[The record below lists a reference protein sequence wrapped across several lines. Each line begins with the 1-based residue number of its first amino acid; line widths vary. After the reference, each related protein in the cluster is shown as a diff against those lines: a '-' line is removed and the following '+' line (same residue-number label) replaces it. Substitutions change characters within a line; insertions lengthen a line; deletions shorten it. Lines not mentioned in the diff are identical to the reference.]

1 MKSWTPVY
9 KVDEIYTREWKKIY
23 SKEKFLLVQQHVS
36 INHIHLHILNYNSR
50 SKQGQ
55 ANDKNILHF
64 DAMLKELNTMKAK
77 GVYELVNLLL
87 AIVASTGLQLW

>member
-9 KVDEIYTREWKKIY
+9 KVDEIYIRGWKKIY
-23 SKEKFLLVQQHVS
+23 SKENFLFVQQHVS

-55 ANDKNILHF
+55 ANDKNILYF
-64 DAMLKELNTMKAK
+64 NAMLKELNTMKAK
-77 GVYELVNLLL
+77 RVYELVNLLL
-87 AIVASTGLQLW
+87 AIVALTGLQLW

>member
-9 KVDEIYTREWKKIY
+9 KVDEIYTRGWKKIY
-23 SKEKFLLVQQHVS
+23 SKENFVQQHVP
-36 INHIHLHILNYNSR
+36 INHIYLHIFNYNSR

-55 ANDKNILHF
+55 ANNKNILYF
-64 DAMLKELNTMKAK
+64 NAMLKELNAMKAK

-87 AIVASTGLQLW
+87 AIVASTELQLW